1 MSDESPL
8 IPREADEKV
17 LLRFRPEMADKDAQM
32 IQDTADEYIVLEW
45 PAANNGIICYGRMDG
60 DSRGWIANWGDRPII
75 KYLLDRVKE
84 LEGMIGSRDK
94 AIDWADAEIRR
105 LNSAKIVVPESI
117 KQIMAKG

>member
-1 MSDESPL
+1 MSDESPPV
-8 IPREADEKV
+8 PRDAGDKV

-32 IQDTADEYIVLEW
+32 IQDIADEYTVIEW

-94 AIDWADAEIRR
+94 ADAEIRR